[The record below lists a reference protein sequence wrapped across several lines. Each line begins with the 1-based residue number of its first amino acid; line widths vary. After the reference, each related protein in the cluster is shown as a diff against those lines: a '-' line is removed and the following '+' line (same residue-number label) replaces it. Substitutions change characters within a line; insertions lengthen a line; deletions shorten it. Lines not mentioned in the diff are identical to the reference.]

1 MTVCRSCD
9 SQHYLKCQGH
19 AQLKIVDLSKLVEY
33 LPEYNKSTYPEWF
46 GMQEKRKCIFSC
58 FYRTLWWAGRVDYW
72 ECSCPCSSLCNY
84 SCDPSTFQKRAKSQN
99 LLDKVFDHLE
109 LIEKDYFG
117 LQFLDLSP
125 DPESMVRDKM
135 VSSPSKTK
143 VTFFFSEWSYMS
155 RIYRSQSWR

>member
-1 MTVCRSCD
+1 MGCRKSGNVFFLVFTVPYDEPDELIIENVRA
-9 SQHYLKCQGH
+9 L
-19 AQLKIVDLSKLVEY
+19 ALL
-33 LPEYNKSTYPEWF
+33 
-46 GMQEKRKCIFSC
+46 
-58 FYRTLWWAGRVDYW
+58 
-72 ECSCPCSSLCNY
+72 LCNY

-143 VTFFFSEWSYMS
+143 VTLFFWSE
-155 RIYRSQSWR
+155 